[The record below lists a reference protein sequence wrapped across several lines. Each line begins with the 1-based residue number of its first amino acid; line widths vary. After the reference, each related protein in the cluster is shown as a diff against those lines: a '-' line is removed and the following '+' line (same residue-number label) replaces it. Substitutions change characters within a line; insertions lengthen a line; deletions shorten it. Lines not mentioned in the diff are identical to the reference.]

1 MKKNVKMISLLSA
14 LLLGLI
20 LVSGCATAPAVVA
33 APGVT
38 LPGVQVSPGQVT
50 AAAGNTVYFT
60 GAGFDPASPVALLI
74 EFGGS
79 LNDIASYTAGGIT
92 TNEDGAF
99 VARWS
104 LVAGAVRFLETK
116 TYSVAVMVGD
126 DTVYVPLD
134 VTKP

>member
-14 LLLGLI
+14 LLFGLI
-20 LVSGCATAPAVVA
+20 LVSGCATAPAAAV

-38 LPGVQVSPGQVT
+38 LPGVQVSPAQVT
-50 AAAGNTVYFT
+50 AAAGNAVFFT
-60 GAGFDPASPVALLI
+60 GAGFDSASPVTILI

-79 LNDIASYTAGGIT
+79 LNDISSYTSGGIT
-92 TNEDGAF
+92 TNDEGAF
-99 VARWS
+99 VAKWN